1 MPFLTF
7 LHRVANRENLTE
19 LDARQAMELI
29 LDGQATTPQIAA
41 FLVALRMK
49 GETADELIGL
59 ARAMRAK
66 SVRVTPNLDGQ
77 VLLDTCGTG
86 GGGPGTFNISTLA
99 VFVTAG
105 AGVRV
110 AKHGNRSISTLCGS
124 ADVLEGLGIDIM
136 LTPERIAQSIREV
149 GIGFMFA
156 PAMHPAMRH
165 AMPARQEIK
174 MRTAFNLLGPLTNP
188 AGANAQLVGAPST
201 GAAELMAKALASLG
215 LQRGFV
221 VHGSDGL
228 DEITTTGESLVL
240 EINHGVI
247 VHHQLRPEDFGV
259 PTATLRDLQ
268 GGDPAQCAEISLRI
282 LNGEKGPR
290 RDIVLVN
297 TAAALVAAGRA
308 QDFLEGVS
316 LAAQSIDSGAAFHK
330 LEELRAFTKK

>member
-1 MPFLTF
+1 MPFLTL

-19 LDARQAMELI
+19 SDARQAMELI
-29 LDGQATTPQIAA
+29 LDGRATTPQIAA

-66 SVRVTPNLDGQ
+66 SVRVLPNVDGHA
-77 VLLDTCGTG
+77 LLDTCGTG
-86 GGGPGTFNISTLA
+86 GGGPSTFNISTLA

-124 ADVLEGLGIDIM
+124 ADVLEGLGVDIM
-136 LTPERIAQSIREV
+136 LPPERIAQSIRDV

-156 PAMHPAMRH
+156 PAMHPAMKH
-165 AMPARQEIK
+165 AQAARQEIK

-188 AGANAQLVGAPST
+188 AGATAQLVGAPST
-201 GAAELMAKALASLG
+201 SAAELMAKALASLG

-221 VHGSDGL
+221 VHGADGL

-247 VHHQLRPEDFGV
+247 VHHQVRPEDFGV
-259 PTATLRDLQ
+259 PTASLDELQ
-268 GGDPAQCAEISLRI
+268 GGDRDQCVAISIGI

-297 TAAALVAAGRA
+297 AAAALVAAGRA
-308 QDFLEGVS
+308 QDFLDGMS
-316 LAAQSIDSGAAFHK
+316 LAAQSIDSGAALRK
-330 LEELRAFTKK
+330 LEELRAFSKN